1 MKTKEMTKIG
11 KKNKIVLEQGRWLL
25 KWTVYHVISLQ
36 VIVIGA

>member
-11 KKNKIVLEQGRWLL
+11 KKNKIVLEQGQWLL

-36 VIVIGA
+36 VIAIGA